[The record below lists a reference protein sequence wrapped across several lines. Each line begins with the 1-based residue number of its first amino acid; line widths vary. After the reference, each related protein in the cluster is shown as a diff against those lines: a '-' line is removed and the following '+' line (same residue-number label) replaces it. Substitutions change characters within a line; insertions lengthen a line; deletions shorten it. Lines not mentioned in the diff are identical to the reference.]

1 MGKDSPQA
9 KGAGKGSEVQK
20 PAEQGAEPAE
30 NHGIQG
36 AARDAWSGLTKWG
49 HKAADTVVDTSSKV
63 YHGTK
68 EAIKSKE
75 GQEVIAKTREGAAK
89 VIETA
94 GGRSGNRT
102 VDQVVGNAE
111 LIPGAGNVVRA
122 AKTLNE
128 SGVTGVVRD
137 GKGHV
142 NKDRLVRGAIESAP
156 VSGELATAKHLADR
170 TGLTGKIVEKVQDQA
185 SGREKGREKGH
196 GLPEVEID
204 KGKLVKGA
212 IEAAPVPQ
220 EASRW
225 KRLLD
230 KTGLTGKAVDKV
242 QEEVDQNNVKKQDR
256 QPQERLIRK

>member
-9 KGAGKGSEVQK
+9 KSSGKGSEGPK

-36 AARDAWSGLTKWG
+36 AAREAWSGLTKWG

-75 GQEVIAKTREGAAK
+75 GQEVIAKTRDGAAK

-128 SGVTGVVRD
+128 SGVTGIVRD

-142 NKDRLVRGAIESAP
+142 NKERLVRGAVEAAP
-156 VSGELATAKHLADR
+156 VTGELATAKQLADR
-170 TGLTGKIVEKVQDQA
+170 TGLTGKIVEKVQEQT
-185 SGREKGREKGH
+185 SGRDKGKERGNI
-196 GLPEVEID
+196 LPEVEID

-220 EASRW
+220 EVSRW
-225 KRLLD
+225 KRFLD
-230 KTGLTGKAVDKV
+230 KTGLTGKAVDRV

-256 QPQERLIRK
+256 QQQERHIKK